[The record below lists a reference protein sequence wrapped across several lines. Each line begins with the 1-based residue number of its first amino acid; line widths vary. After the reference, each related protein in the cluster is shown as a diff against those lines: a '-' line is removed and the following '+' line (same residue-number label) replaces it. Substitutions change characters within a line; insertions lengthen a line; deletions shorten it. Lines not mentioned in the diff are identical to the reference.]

1 MGCNASLED
10 MGYEKMKSRNKTFLI
25 LAGVFFF
32 LFLMVVFIT
41 SGNSGF
47 VMDETVAYW
56 ADQNDSAVFAKWMEI
71 ASVIGSSEV
80 ILLVTVILGFVLL
93 IKRSWRHFFF
103 FFVVS
108 VGGVL
113 LNLGLKMLIQR
124 ARPGD
129 EAKFI
134 EVFNYNFEMQSYSF
148 PSGHTMR
155 ATIFFL
161 FLIYLAIYS
170 MKSMSVKLL
179 SIILYIVLLLSVALS
194 RIMLDAHYVTDVL
207 GAVVVSI
214 AWFFLCLYFFYRPQ
228 RSTYGMYL
236 HRY

>member
-1 MGCNASLED
+1 MN
-10 MGYEKMKSRNKTFLI
+10 SRNKGFLI
-25 LAGVFFF
+25 ASGILFF

-56 ADQNDSAVFAKWMEI
+56 ADSNNAAWLQKLMEV
-71 ASVIGSSEV
+71 ASVIGSSEL
-80 ILLVTVILGFVLL
+80 IMIVTVLIGLVLL

-108 VGGVL
+108 VGGVA
-113 LNLGLKMLIQR
+113 LNLGLKMLVQR

-134 EVFNYNFEMQSYSF
+134 EVFNYSFELQSYSF

-155 ATIFFL
+155 ATILFL
-161 FLIYLAIYS
+161 FLIYLSIYAIR
-170 MKSMSVKLL
+170 SMSLKVI
-179 SIILYIVLLLSVALS
+179 STIVYIVLLVSVALS
-194 RIMLDAHYVTDVL
+194 RVMLDAHFVTDVL
-207 GAVVVSI
+207 GALIVSI
-214 AWFFLCLYFFYRPQ
+214 AWFFLCLYFFYRPK
-228 RSTYGMYL
+228 RSSGYITYL
-236 HRY
+236 HR